1 MDPKITNFITDDNY
15 LKFTLSGVN
24 VSIANG
30 LRRIILSEIP
40 TIVFRTSPYEENL
53 VDFQL
58 NTTRMNNELIKQRLS
73 CVPIHITDADFPH
86 KDYVV
91 EADLHNDTDS
101 IIYLTTEN
109 FKIKNVQNEKY
120 LTDGQVKKI
129 FPPDPITNDYIELV
143 RLRPKIS
150 DVIPG
155 EHIKFSAQ
163 LDIGKAKEDS
173 AFNVASTCSYGASV
187 DPIKINEVW
196 TNKLKE
202 LKAAGETKD
211 SIVSIKKDWD
221 LLDAKRI
228 TMADSY
234 EFTIE
239 TVGPFDN
246 YAIVNKAA
254 DIMVAKIKKFA
265 DDIES
270 NESMIQ
276 ESASTIQY
284 CFDIKLENEDHTLG
298 KVLEYILYTKYY
310 LVDKSAIDK
319 DAPNNYLTYCGFSK
333 PHPHINESIIRIAF
347 VSKKEKI
354 DIVTLLVGV
363 AESAKMIYNTIGDE
377 FKTE

>member
-73 CVPIHITDADFPH
+73 CVPIYITDTDFQH

-91 EADLHNDTDS
+91 EADLQNDTDS

-109 FKIKNVQNEKY
+109 FKIKNIQNDKY
-120 LTDGQVKKI
+120 LTDVQVKKI

-155 EHIKFSAQ
+155 EHIKFTAQ
-163 LDIGKAKEDS
+163 LDIGMAKQDS

-202 LKAAGETKD
+202 LKATGATKD

-221 LLDAKRI
+221 LLDAKRLTI
-228 TMADSY
+228 NDSY

-239 TVGPFDN
+239 TVGPFNN
-246 YAIVNKAA
+246 YMIVHKAA
-254 DIMVAKIKKFA
+254 DIMVSKIKKFA
-265 DDIES
+265 DDIQS

-276 ESASTIQY
+276 SSASTIQHCY
-284 CFDIKLENEDHTLG
+284 DIKLENEDHTLG

-347 VSKKEKI
+347 VNNKEKI

-363 AESAKMIYNTIGDE
+363 AESAIMIYNTIGDE